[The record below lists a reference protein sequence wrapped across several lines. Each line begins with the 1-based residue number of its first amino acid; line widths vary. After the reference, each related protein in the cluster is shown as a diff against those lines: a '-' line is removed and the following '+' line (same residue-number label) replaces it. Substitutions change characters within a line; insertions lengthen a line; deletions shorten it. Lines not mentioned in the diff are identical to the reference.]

1 MIVVDAVMD
10 EEKELE
16 PELVL
21 VSKGVVV
28 VLSDKV
34 NAPVELELIEFI
46 VVADTDDESTLERET
61 TVDGEKTPVSVAI

>member
-1 MIVVDAVMD
+1 MD